1 MFLSRKPAN
10 RNSRAGCSVTTVLC
24 NRYIAYARQYCAPR
38 LSNEAKALLQ
48 EHYLKLRQQSAMLDG
63 TPVTVTGLT
72 PAAWCRSA
80 CRLRTAAVLHV
91 SDSAMADGTL
101 ACVIPCCTHL
111 KGTQRMLVRR

>member
-1 MFLSRKPAN
+1 MLKY
-10 RNSRAGCSVTTVLC
+10 

-63 TPVTVTGLT
+63 TPVTVSGFDTSCLMSIGL
-72 PAAWCRSA
+72 PLW
-80 CRLRTAAVLHV
+80 TAADLHV
-91 SDSAMADGTL
+91 SILAMADGIL

-111 KGTQRMLVRR
+111 